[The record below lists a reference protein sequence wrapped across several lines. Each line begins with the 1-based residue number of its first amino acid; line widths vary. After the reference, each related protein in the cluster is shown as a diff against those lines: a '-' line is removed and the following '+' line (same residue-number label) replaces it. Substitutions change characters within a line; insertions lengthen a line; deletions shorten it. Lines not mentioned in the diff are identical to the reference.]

1 MDMKLNENR
10 YRCNHCELKYA
21 TAQELMEHYLNEHPD
36 SREASKIRFQQ
47 RMKDKPKWKRIR
59 RWEKKTGD

>member
-1 MDMKLNENR
+1 MNKKR
-10 YRCNHCELKYA
+10 YICNHCELKFA
-21 TAQELMEHYLNEHPD
+21 SAQELIKHYPKDHPD

-59 RWEKKTGD
+59 RWEKKTGA